1 MHQRLKRATLPPPR
15 AHALGYLISP
25 SGLRTAPDPGS
36 GSSSSAG
43 PTARRSSSAFE
54 PVGRHGV
61 AQGVS
66 PGWTWASLA
75 LLHHP
80 HLRTPHPAVAEDEPA
95 ADAAV
100 FVDLFG
106 QPGEY
111 SKHGWN
117 HYGPG
122 HFELDPETGVLS
134 SHGGMGLLWYSAR
147 QLDDF
152 VLELEYKCAGER
164 TNSGVFLRIPEMPAN
179 NEYIYHSFE
188 VQIDDASEGTH
199 HTGAVFDAEAPS
211 EHAGKP
217 AGEWNQMRIAFVGDR
232 IEVWINGKQVVDW
245 QAEPRGKIRDFA
257 ARGFIGLQNHD
268 DVAPVYFR
276 NVRLAELP

>member
-1 MHQRLKRATLPPPR
+1 MKKTATVRPNPPPTPP
-15 AHALGYLISP
+15 LG
-25 SGLRTAPDPGS
+25 
-36 GSSSSAG
+36 
-43 PTARRSSSAFE
+43 SAF
-54 PVGRHGV
+54 PPLKNGGSRGDFP
-61 AQGVS
+61 AILLLTLL
-66 PGWTWASLA
+66 WTPPS
-75 LLHHP
+75 
-80 HLRTPHPAVAEDEPA
+80 VFAEDEPGADEPEA
-95 ADAAV
+95 AAPV

-106 QPGEY
+106 SKPGEY

-122 HFELDPETGVLS
+122 YFELDQETGVLS
-134 SHGGMGLLWYSAR
+134 SHGGMGLLWYGAR
-147 QLDDF
+147 ELQDF

-164 TNSGVFLRIPEMPAN
+164 TNSGVFLRVPEMPVSD
-179 NEYIYHSFE
+179 EYIYHSFE

-217 AGEWNQMRIAFVGDR
+217 AGEWNQMRITFVGDR
-232 IEVWINGKQVVDW
+232 IRVEINGKQVVDW

-268 DVAPVYFR
+268 DVAPVSFR